1 MVIFGALSASS
12 GSVKSKRSA
21 VFAFALIAAI
31 AACLSGCG
39 DDEKG
44 ACTWG
49 SGFSGK
55 CWDDFTAGQCN
66 SMNGALHVGKKCSD
80 FGYGTST
87 ATLVTI
93 SEVSFGGGND
103 GVKLGW
109 VELYNAGPDAVD
121 LQEFSLVRVD
131 ADGLSST
138 VRLNGIIPSC
148 GVFVV
153 GSVDGATAIGVTTLD
168 QRYAFDGSISPST
181 GNGGFVALFM
191 AGGRLGTHCP
201 LAAVVFGSG
210 GDVVPRWFDCAAAPA
225 PVVQA
230 EVGVSYERVDWSTSP
245 WMQRAVP
252 APREVSPALGCGG
265 DLDLKWEAIVA
276 TY

>member
-1 MVIFGALSASS
+1 
-12 GSVKSKRSA
+12 
-21 VFAFALIAAI
+21 
-31 AACLSGCG
+31 
-39 DDEKG
+39 
-44 ACTWG
+44 
-49 SGFSGK
+49 
-55 CWDDFTAGQCN
+55 
-66 SMNGALHVGKKCSD
+66 MNGSLHVGKKCSD
-80 FGYGTST
+80 FGYGTSA

-121 LQEFSLVRVD
+121 LAEFSLVRVD

-148 GVFVV
+148 GVFIV
-153 GSVDGATAIGVTTLD
+153 GSADSSTAIGVTTLD
-168 QRYAFDGSISPST
+168 QCCGFDGSSSPSV

-210 GDVVPRWFDCAAAPA
+210 SDMVPRWVDCAAEPA

-230 EVGVSYERVDWSTSP
+230 EVGVSYERVDWSASP
-245 WMQRAVP
+245 WLQRAVP
-252 APREVSPALGCGG
+252 TPRQVSPALRCSG
-265 DLDLKWEAIVA
+265 DLDLEWEAIVA